1 MYILVVIRLNNLPE
15 GNEHDTNS
23 NGLDTQD
30 RSRDMS
36 RQLASCHGD
45 VQAVPV
51 PGKLYLSYTSLNYNL
66 YIYIYTWVINHLLGG
81 MYIQVGAQT
90 RKRPSVL
97 RGFHAAACCFMH
109 HDPSD
114 ASDPSSGLR
123 KITADGELLNWRIPK
138 DP

>member
-66 YIYIYTWVINHLLGG
+66 YIYIYMGYQPLTGWDVH
-81 MYIQVGAQT
+81 
-90 RKRPSVL
+90 PS
-97 RGFHAAACCFMH
+97 RG
-109 HDPSD
+109 PNPQ
-114 ASDPSSGLR
+114 AS
-123 KITADGELLNWRIPK
+123 
-138 DP
+138 